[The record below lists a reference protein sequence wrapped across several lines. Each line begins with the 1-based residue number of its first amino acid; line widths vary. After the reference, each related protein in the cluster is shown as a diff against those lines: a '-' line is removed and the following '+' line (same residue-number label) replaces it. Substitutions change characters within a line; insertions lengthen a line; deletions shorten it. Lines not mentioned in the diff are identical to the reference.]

1 MSKATVSSETVRFVK
16 ASQGVFFFAYCCATT
31 VLILVSIK
39 ETLLDVYIKVN
50 EYH

>member
-1 MSKATVSSETVRFVK
+1 MSNAAVSSETVRFVK
-16 ASQGVFFFAYCCATT
+16 ASQGVFFFFVAYCCATR

-50 EYH
+50 